1 MGNTDDKKYYLKD
14 NALTTVD
21 DDFFRHQDV
30 TNNIIKIL
38 ETTNPPYNIA
48 VIGKWGLGKS
58 SLINM
63 VSKYL
68 ESNPTRYMKIEINA
82 WKYEKEVLAKVFLRQ
97 VKQGLFP
104 KEQKQT
110 TLDQFKEIALDIIKE
125 VKTAFSHPIISAKKL
140 FSKERRP
147 FSKYVKI
154 AVLYVLGSL
163 MLYSLYKLIDF
174 GLVSGWP
181 ESIGNGIGLIVTGYA
196 KNMGEIVCG
205 PLLLVLLT
213 RIYEEIK
220 SSKNDFELKVPAI
233 GVEDY
238 EIYLERE
245 ISRKLQTLP
254 EDDRDNFKIVIV
266 LDDLDRLSVPKMVE
280 ALDAIKMFINFKNC
294 IFIVPFDDAILKNA
308 IEKKRL
314 NPMDD
319 IEIQS
324 ELLLDKLFQYK
335 VYLPQ
340 LLTYDIKKY
349 AQQLCQK
356 QIPDFVRDYMN
367 NDWTLFNDVL
377 RHILIHNEIE
387 TPRQVKKIV
396 NAFIS
401 NMMIAHGRQ
410 EAGNTE
416 ADFATKKEN
425 IYIIAKISVL
435 QSDFNE
441 FYDLLFVV
449 DKAMELSLDAYQ
461 GRMEINTLP
470 SELRRYFGLNA
481 KSITFPKSSLPLM
494 NFLLSTNR
502 YKAESI
508 YPYLYMAMDDISIKT
523 GSKRQQ
529 EFRKILLSRNFV
541 AAREQLKEL
550 PDLIDVGIHILS
562 DENDLADIS
571 STFFSLIDTYDLTT
585 AKDKV
590 VKFVASVCD
599 EVVGWIDIEDEN
611 SINYKNMLSM
621 YVAADSEE
629 KYELG
634 KLLSYCLKSINSTR
648 ILEKAE
654 VFIAY
659 HSSLGAD
666 LINDFNEYVK
676 YILSNRLISP
686 EEFIS
691 LRKKHSLEY
700 HEKWSMS
707 YFTYLINTIGEFGDF
722 SDENIDELEAI
733 YKYIAEPDNAD
744 AIFKELEKLFG
755 ATRLDD
761 FFKRILELEVS
772 KSIKIETVS
781 KLIKEQLEAEM
792 ENTEEEETETEI
804 NPLLTAVLYNID
816 EDNSEI
822 YDNYFMRYCQ
832 QYEFI
837 SLIENYCRTNDIS
850 YLNSSVEKFTMYLFE
865 NITIETEG
873 WFREIVDLL
882 DETQVENIRKKLET
896 ELTYSSS
903 KSAYSDIGT
912 ILEIYSNDEERF
924 EQIKP
929 ALTKWIS
936 YMYTNSVTSV
946 YVDFMVECI
955 SHVIQYFDDLNRG
968 KLFDALV
975 KKGNEGKLSDTA
987 MNILCDMSDYISEED
1002 YEKIV
1007 PTLCTKVTEQTCI
1020 AVFYLMD
1027 KHWNIIAKSKDYNDY
1042 LKIALMTMKEERYIN
1057 DVVQKLGKHF
1067 SGVTS
1072 NKLKNMLTCMMN
1084 SKKIDINGSVN
1095 IFAKFI
1101 DYHSQ
1106 KTIADML
1113 FEILLEEGFDKKL
1126 AMIFKSCEK
1135 NSLKTVVKYIITV
1148 SGEYALTDLMNLANF
1163 VVYIGESNM
1172 NEELLELVSL
1182 SIHKLQTEDE
1192 NLKLGKIL
1200 CDMNKQQ
1207 YRGLSKQYAPLFATM
1222 VEKTSSTKLKQKLAD
1237 KAKEIRIFKDIKG
1250 LLDEKLQK
1258 EWLNYVK

>member
-14 NALTTVD
+14 SALTTVD

-68 ESNPTRYMKIEINA
+68 ETNPTHYMKIEINA

-104 KEQKQT
+104 EEQKQT
-110 TLDQFKEIALDIIKE
+110 TLDQFKEVALDIAKE
-125 VKTAFSHPIISAKKL
+125 VKDVFSHPIISAKKL
-140 FSKERRP
+140 FSKKRKP
-147 FSKYVKI
+147 FSKYAKI
-154 AVLYVLGSL
+154 AGLYVLGSL
-163 MLYSLYKLIDF
+163 LLYSLYKLIDF

-181 ESIGNGIGLIVTGYA
+181 ESVGNGVGLVLTGYA

-220 SSKNDFELKVPAI
+220 SGKNDFEFKVPAL

-340 LLTYDIKKY
+340 LLTHDIKNY

-356 QIPDFVRDYMN
+356 QIPDFVKDYMN

-401 NMMIAHGRQ
+401 NMMIARGRQ

-461 GRMEINTLP
+461 GRMEINALP
-470 SELRRYFGLNA
+470 SELKRYFGMNA
-481 KSITFPKSSLPLM
+481 KSISFPKSSLPLM

-502 YKAESI
+502 YKVESI

-550 PDLIDVGIHILS
+550 PDLIEVGIHILN
-562 DENDLADIS
+562 DENDLSDIS
-571 STFFSLIDTYDLTT
+571 STFFSLIDTYDLTP
-585 AKDKV
+585 AKEKV

-621 YVAADSEE
+621 YVTADSEE
-629 KYELG
+629 KHELG

-648 ILEKAE
+648 ILEKTE
-654 VFIAY
+654 VFIEY
-659 HSSLGAD
+659 HSSLGAE
-666 LINDFNEYVK
+666 LINDFDEYVK

-691 LRKKHSLEY
+691 LRKEHSLEY

-707 YFTYLINTIGEFGDF
+707 YFTYLVNTLGDYGDF
-722 SDENIDELEAI
+722 SDENIAELEAI
-733 YKYIAEPDNAD
+733 YKYIASPDNAD
-744 AIFKELEKLFG
+744 AIFKKLEKLFG
-755 ATRLDD
+755 ATRLDG

-781 KLIKEQLEAEM
+781 KLIKEQLATEM
-792 ENTEEEETETEI
+792 EATEEEETETEI

-832 QYEFI
+832 QYEFV
-837 SLIENYCRTNDIS
+837 SLIKNYCRTNDIS
-850 YLNSSVEKFTMYLFE
+850 YLNSSIEKFTKYLFE
-865 NITIETEG
+865 NITTETEE
-873 WFREIVDLL
+873 WFREIIELL
-882 DETQVENIRKKLET
+882 DETQVENIRKKLEI
-896 ELTYSSS
+896 ELTYTSSRTV
-903 KSAYSDIGT
+903 YFDIGN
-912 ILEIYSNDEERF
+912 ILEIYSQDMERF
-924 EQIKP
+924 EKIKP
-929 ALTKWIS
+929 VLTKLIS
-936 YMYTNSVTSV
+936 YMHTNSVTSV
-946 YVDFMVECI
+946 YVDFMVECM
-955 SHVIQYFDDLNRG
+955 SHVIQHFDNLNRG
-968 KLFDALV
+968 KLFDALA

-987 MNILCDMSDYISEED
+987 TNILCDMGDYISEED
-1002 YEKIV
+1002 YKKII

-1027 KHWNIIAKSKDYNDY
+1027 KHWKIISESKDFSDY
-1042 LKIALMTMKEERYIN
+1042 IKIALMAMKNERYIN
-1057 DVVQKLGKHF
+1057 DVVQKIDSHF
-1067 SGVTS
+1067 SGVAPGT
-1072 NKLKNMLTCMMN
+1072 LKNMLICMMY
-1084 SKKIDINGSVN
+1084 SKKMDIGAT
-1095 IFAKFI
+1095 IGIYAKFI
-1101 DYHSQ
+1101 DYRSV
-1106 KTIADML
+1106 KEIANIL
-1113 FEILLEEGFDKKL
+1113 FEILVEEGFNKKL
-1126 AMIFKSCEK
+1126 ATVFGACEK
-1135 NSLKTVVKYIITV
+1135 NVLKAIVEYTVTV
-1148 SGEYALTDLMNLANF
+1148 SGEYKLSDFMNLAEF
-1163 VVYIGESNM
+1163 IIAIEKTDM
-1172 NEELLELVSL
+1172 NKELLDLISVV
-1182 SIHKLQTEDE
+1182 IHKLQTEDE
-1192 NLKLGKIL
+1192 NLKLGKLL
-1200 CDMNKQQ
+1200 CDMNKEQ
-1207 YRGLSKQYAPLFATM
+1207 YRGVSKQYAALYASM
-1222 VEKTSSTKLKQKLAD
+1222 VEKTSSAELKQKLAE
-1237 KAKEIRIFKDIKG
+1237 KAKEIRVFKDIKG
-1250 LLDEKLQK
+1250 LLSEKLQK

>member
-14 NALTTVD
+14 SALTTVD

-68 ESNPTRYMKIEINA
+68 EANPTHYMKIEINA

-104 KEQKQT
+104 EEQKQT
-110 TLDQFKEIALDIIKE
+110 TLDQFKEMALDIAKE
-125 VKTAFSHPIISAKKL
+125 VKEIFSHPIISVKK
-140 FSKERRP
+140 FFTKVKRP
-147 FSKYVKI
+147 FNKYVKI
-154 AVLYVLGSL
+154 AGLYVLGSL
-163 MLYSLYKLIDF
+163 ILYSLYKLVDF
-174 GLVSGWP
+174 GLVLGWP
-181 ESIGNGIGLIVTGYA
+181 ESVGNGIGLIITGYA
-196 KNMGEIVCG
+196 QNMGEIVCG

-213 RIYEEIK
+213 QIYEEIK
-220 SSKNDFELKVPAI
+220 SNKNDFELKVPAL

-340 LLTYDIKKY
+340 LLTHDIKKY

-356 QIPDFVRDYMN
+356 QIPDFVKDYMS

-377 RHILIHNEIE
+377 RRILIHNEIE

-401 NMMIAHGRQ
+401 NMMIARGRQ
-410 EAGNTE
+410 EAGNIE
-416 ADFATKKEN
+416 ANFATRKEN

-435 QSDFNE
+435 QADFNE

-461 GRMEINTLP
+461 GRIEINALP
-470 SELRRYFGLNA
+470 SELRQYFGMNA
-481 KSITFPKSSLPLM
+481 KSINFPKSSLPLM

-550 PDLIDVGIHILS
+550 PDLIDVGIHILN
-562 DENDLADIS
+562 DEYDLSDIS
-571 STFFSLIDTYDLTT
+571 SAFFSLIDTYDLIP
-585 AKDKV
+585 AKEKI
-590 VKFVASVCD
+590 VKFVSSVCD

-634 KLLSYCLKSINSTR
+634 KLLSYCLRSINSTR

-659 HSSLGAD
+659 HSSLGVD

-686 EEFIS
+686 EEFIL
-691 LRKKHSLEY
+691 LRKKHSLDY
-700 HEKWSMS
+700 HEKWGMS
-707 YFTYLINTIGEFGDF
+707 YFTYLINTIGDYGDF
-722 SDENIDELEAI
+722 ADENIAELEAI
-733 YKYIAEPDNAD
+733 YKYIAAPDNAD

-761 FFKRILELEVS
+761 FFERILELEVS

-781 KLIKEQLEAEM
+781 KLIKEQLESEM
-792 ENTEEEETETEI
+792 EATEEEETAAEI

-832 QYEFI
+832 QYEFVL
-837 SLIENYCRTNDIS
+837 LIKNYCKTNDIS
-850 YLNSSVEKFTMYLFE
+850 YLNSSVEKFTKYLFE
-865 NITIETEG
+865 NISSETEE
-873 WFREIVDLL
+873 WFREIIELL
-882 DETQVENIRKKLET
+882 DETQVENIRKKLEA
-896 ELTYSSS
+896 ELTYTSS
-903 KSAYSDIGT
+903 KSVYSDIGN
-912 ILEIYSNDEERF
+912 ILEIYSKDEKRF
-924 EQIKP
+924 EKIMP
-929 ALTKWIS
+929 TLTKWITYVNANTVS
-936 YMYTNSVTSV
+936 SV
-946 YVDFMVECI
+946 YIDYLLECI
-955 SHVIQYFDDLNRG
+955 SHVIQYFDKTNKG
-968 KLFDALV
+968 KLFDAIV
-975 KKGNEGKLSDTA
+975 KKGNEGKLSDAA
-987 MNILCDMSDYISEED
+987 MNIICNMGEYISDDD
-1002 YEKIV
+1002 YKKVV
-1007 PTLCTKVTEQTCI
+1007 PILCAKGTPQTCI
-1020 AVFYLMD
+1020 ALFYLMD
-1027 KHWNIIAKSKDYNDY
+1027 KHWKIISESKDFSDY
-1042 LKIALMTMKEERYIN
+1042 IKTALMAMKNERYIN
-1057 DVVQKLGKHF
+1057 DVVQKIDSHF
-1067 SGVTS
+1067 SGVTPS
-1072 NKLKNMLTCMMN
+1072 TLKNMLICMMY
-1084 SKKIDINGSVN
+1084 SEKIDMDATIGIYV
-1095 IFAKFI
+1095 KFI
-1101 DYHSQ
+1101 DHCSV
-1106 KTIADML
+1106 KEIASIL
-1113 FEILLEEGFDKKL
+1113 FEILVEEGFNKKL
-1126 AMIFKSCEK
+1126 ATVFDACEK
-1135 NSLKTVVKYIITV
+1135 NALKAIVEYTITV
-1148 SGEYALTDLMNLANF
+1148 SGEYKSSDFMNLAEF
-1163 VVYIGESNM
+1163 IIAVGETDMSK
-1172 NEELLELVSL
+1172 ELLDLISVI
-1182 SIHKLQTEDE
+1182 IHKLQTEDE
-1192 NLKLGKIL
+1192 NLKLGKLL
-1200 CDMNKQQ
+1200 CDMSREQ
-1207 YRGLSKQYAPLFATM
+1207 YRGVSKQYAPLFASM
-1222 VEKTSSTKLKQKLAD
+1222 VEKTSSAELKQKLVD

-1250 LLDEKLQK
+1250 LLSEKFQK